1 MSNSTVVA
9 DGVFPGPLISGFKG
23 DNFRVSFECQR
34 YSMPCLLTIYAS
46 QINVFDDLTDSD
58 MRRSI
63 SIVNYYHQLY
73 VRFC

>member
-1 MSNSTVVA
+1 M
-9 DGVFPGPLISGFKG
+9 L
-23 DNFRVSFECQR
+23 
-34 YSMPCLLTIYAS
+34 CLLTIHAL

-63 SIVNYYHQLY
+63 SIVNYSHQLY

>member
-1 MSNSTVVA
+1 MYRSLTMSNSTVVA

-34 YSMPCLLTIYAS
+34 YIIPYLLAHYAL

-63 SIVNYYHQLY
+63 SIVNYA
-73 VRFC
+73 R